1 MSPQPLR
8 LYDAHCHLQFDTLA
22 PHLEALLEQLPALGV
37 AGAVVNGSC
46 PGDWEDVSKL
56 CLRTPWLL
64 PSYGIHPW
72 DCGNR
77 PADWHELLEARLLA
91 EPRAAVGE
99 IGLDRWMLDRAAP
112 DDPRLAGMKRAP
124 LPEQAE
130 VCGAQLALA
139 ARLGRPASV
148 HCLEA
153 FGPLLE
159 LLQKTRLPSRGF
171 LLHAY
176 SGPAEMV
183 PAFAEL
189 GAYFSFNGAFLETR
203 KRKVREAFLAVPAE
217 RLLVETDAPAMMLPG
232 DRVEFTLPPS
242 PAGEHQNHPGNLRVA
257 YAGLAELRRTS
268 REELSTT
275 CAHNYA
281 RLFLARGPAQ

>member
-1 MSPQPLR
+1 
-8 LYDAHCHLQFDTLA
+8 
-22 PHLEALLEQLPALGV
+22 
-37 AGAVVNGSC
+37 
-46 PGDWEDVSKL
+46 
-56 CLRTPWLL
+56 
-64 PSYGIHPW
+64 
-72 DCGNR
+72 
-77 PADWHELLEARLLA
+77 
-91 EPRAAVGE
+91 
-99 IGLDRWMLDRAAP
+99 MLDRAAP

-124 LPEQAE
+124 LAEQAE
-130 VCGAQLALA
+130 VCEAQLELA

-159 LLQKTRLPSRGF
+159 LLQKTRLPARGF

-189 GAYFSFNGAFLETR
+189 GAYFSFNGAFLEAR
-203 KRKVREAFLAVPAE
+203 KRKVREAFLAVPPE

-232 DRVEFTLPPS
+232 DRIEFTLPPS

-257 YAGLAELRRTS
+257 YAGLAELRGMS
-268 REELSTT
+268 LEALTT
-275 CAHNYA
+275 RCAHNYSC
-281 RLFLARGPAQ
+281 LFSERSSCE